1 MTLLCYT
8 YNYKEEDVFMSALT
22 KRATVYLDP
31 DLHRAIKL
39 KAVSTS
45 LSVSDLINR
54 ALRIFLSEDA
64 EDLKAFSAR
73 KDEALIAFE
82 KVLEDLKRDGK
93 L

>member
-1 MTLLCYT
+1 M
-8 YNYKEEDVFMSALT
+8 NALT

-54 ALRIFLSEDA
+54 ALRVFLSEDT
-64 EDLKAFSAR
+64 EDLKAFSSR
-73 KDEALIAFE
+73 KDEAQVTFE
-82 KVLEDLKRDGK
+82 KVLEELKRDGK

>member
-1 MTLLCYT
+1 M
-8 YNYKEEDVFMSALT
+8 NALT

-54 ALRIFLSEDA
+54 ALRVFLSEDT
-64 EDLKAFSAR
+64 EDLKAFSSR

-82 KVLEDLKRDGK
+82 KVLEELKRDGK